1 MIAFIAGFVIYA
13 IVNSWIG
20 YVDSKERRKRIE
32 NIAYEYIQQQERFKK
47 IYDSTAV
54 ERLKMTFKMVEM
66 EKELR
71 KMREQDELFN
81 KIHEDKIKELEKK
94 YRNEKD
100 YIPDATTQQ
109 QLDYLSNY
117 KYEPFK

>member
-20 YVDSKERRKRIE
+20 YVDSKNTKKFVNELS
-32 NIAYEYIQQQERFKK
+32 YEYIQQQDRFKK
-47 IYDSTAV
+47 LYDSAAI
-54 ERLKMTFKMVEM
+54 ERMKMTFQMIEM
-66 EKELR
+66 EHELR

-81 KIHEDKIKELEKK
+81 KIHEDKFKELEKK
-94 YRNEKD
+94 YKNEKD

>member
-1 MIAFIAGFVIYA
+1 MIVFIASFVIYA

-32 NIAYEYIQQQERFKK
+32 DISYEYIQQQERFKK
-47 IYDSTAV
+47 IYDSTAI
-54 ERLKMTFKMVEM
+54 ETLKMAFHMIEM

-71 KMREQDELFN
+71 KIREQDEQFN
-81 KIHEDKIKELEKK
+81 KMQEDRFKELEKK

-100 YIPDATTQQ
+100 YIPDVS
-109 QLDYLSNY
+109 DDERYSY
-117 KYEPFK
+117 MSEYEYEVF

>member
-1 MIAFIAGFVIYA
+1 MIVFIAGFMIYA

-20 YVDSKERRKRIE
+20 YVDSKERKKRIE
-32 NIAYEYIQQQERFKK
+32 NIAYEYIQQQQILKK
-47 IYDSTAV
+47 MYDSTAV
-54 ERLKMTFKMVEM
+54 ERLKMRFKMVEM

-100 YIPDATTQQ
+100 YIPDVS
-109 QLDYLSNY
+109 DNERDSYLSNY
-117 KYEPFK
+117 RYEVF